1 MNLILRYLE
10 GRKSV
15 AFTANP
21 ALKKQLEQTK
31 KDLAQILNK
40 WNWDG
45 ENPKSAQEFLNK
57 FTPWVEEKIAQNK
70 ELKTFLAKKGVNN
83 LKEADT
89 KLTNRDLSEHEE
101 LTTLRQELAEAQQ
114 KHEQELAQQEQT
126 FLNTEQDYLKQIEEL
141 KARPS
146 STSLSEAD
154 QEKLSEYDN
163 LEAERDE
170 AIREKR
176 TLEQDLLATNNRLNL
191 KQQEISNKE
200 KALEKLKKEKD
211 KQEVSLN
218 KKLTELKEKYS
229 KQGQLLDTEQ
239 LENNKLT
246 ERIEALETEIKQLK
260 EGNS

>member
-15 AFTANP
+15 ASTASP
-21 ALKKQLEQTK
+21 ALKKQFEQTK
-31 KDLAQILNK
+31 KDLNQILNK

-45 ENPKSAQEFLNK
+45 TNPKSAQEFLNK
-57 FTPWVEEKIAQNK
+57 FTPWVEEKISLDK
-70 ELKTFLAKKGVNN
+70 GLKVFLAKKGVSS
-83 LKEADT
+83 LTEADT

-101 LTTLRQELAEAQQ
+101 LTTLRQELVEAQQ
-114 KHEQELAQQEQT
+114 KHEQELTQQEQT
-126 FLNTEQDYLKQIEEL
+126 FLNTEQEYLKQIEEL

-176 TLEQDLLATNNRLNL
+176 TLEQQVLAQNNQLQN
-191 KQQEISNKE
+191 KNQEVANKE
-200 KALEKLKKEKD
+200 KALDKLKKAASEK
-211 KQEVSLN
+211 EASLN
-218 KKLTELKEKYS
+218 KKITEKNKELEELKKKYS

-239 LENNKLT
+239 LECKRLEEELAKLKG
-246 ERIEALETEIKQLK
+246 AK
-260 EGNS
+260 